1 VSAPEV
7 KRIAHTESQRTGRRF
22 WTNFFQRSGQ
32 GVAFRDRAP
41 YAPALEAMRFLE
53 RTDSQYEAT
62 LQALSRRSAS
72 VPAEIETAA
81 RQVIAAVRAGGD
93 AAVRALT
100 ERFEGRKLDALEL
113 DHDRWQREA
122 ATVAAPV
129 RAALERAA
137 ERIEA
142 FHERERYPSFEMESA
157 GARVGSRVT
166 PLRRVGVYAPGGTA
180 RYPST
185 VLMAAIPARVAGVGE
200 IFMTTPGPSAETLAA
215 AEIAGVDR
223 VFVIGGAQAIAAL
236 AYGTASIP
244 RVDKIVGPGNAYV
257 AAAKRL
263 VFGDVGIDS
272 IAGPTEVVIIAD
284 DSVEPG
290 WIAADLLAQAEHDA
304 VAVPILI
311 ALGRA
316 VGERIVA
323 EVERQVALLP
333 RRAIAEQ
340 SLRDFGRVVVVDDLA
355 EAVRVMNLLAPEH
368 AELAVRN
375 ARAIA
380 AEITT
385 AGALF
390 IGAHTP
396 EPVGDYFAG
405 PSHVLPT
412 GGSARFAS
420 PLGVGDFVKRTSII
434 EYDAAALRAQGED
447 IERLAEVEGLSG
459 HARSVAARTRGQ
471 TR

>member
-1 VSAPEV
+1 
-7 KRIAHTESQRTGRRF
+7 
-22 WTNFFQRSGQ
+22 
-32 GVAFRDRAP
+32 
-41 YAPALEAMRFLE
+41 MRFLE
-53 RTDSQYEAT
+53 ATDPTYEAT
-62 LQALSRRSAS
+62 LQSLSRRSAS
-72 VPAEIETAA
+72 VPPAIETAA
-81 RQVIAAVRAGGD
+81 REVIAAVRAGGD

-100 ERFEGRKLDALEL
+100 EKFEGRKLDSLEL
-113 DHDRWQREA
+113 ERAQWSAQA
-122 ATVAAPV
+122 ATIAAPV

-137 ERIEA
+137 ERIKA
-142 FHERERYPSFEMESA
+142 FHEQERYPSFELQA
-157 GARVGSRVT
+157 GGARVGSRVS
-166 PLRRVGVYAPGGTA
+166 PLRSIGVYAPGGTA

-185 VLMAAIPARVAGVGE
+185 VLMAAIPARVAGVAE
-200 IFMTTPGPSAETLAA
+200 IVMTTPGPSVETLAA

-236 AYGTASIP
+236 AYGTQSVP

-272 IAGPTEVVIIAD
+272 VAGPTEVAIIAD
-284 DSVEPG
+284 DSADPS

-323 EVERQVALLP
+323 QVERQVAVLP
-333 RRAIAEQ
+333 RREIAEK
-340 SLRDFGRVVVVDDLA
+340 SLRDFGIVVVAGSVA

-368 AELAVRN
+368 AELAVRD
-375 ARAIA
+375 ARAL
-380 AEITT
+380 AEQITT

-420 PLGVGDFVKRTSII
+420 PLGVADFVKRTSII
-434 EYDAAALRAQGED
+434 EYDAAALRAQGD
-447 IERLAEVEGLSG
+447 DNERLAEVEGLSG
-459 HARSVAARTRGQ
+459 HARAVAARTRGLPRQ
-471 TR
+471 D

>member
-1 VSAPEV
+1 
-7 KRIAHTESQRTGRRF
+7 
-22 WTNFFQRSGQ
+22 
-32 GVAFRDRAP
+32 
-41 YAPALEAMRFLE
+41 MRFLE
-53 RTDSQYEAT
+53 RTEPSYEST
-62 LQALSRRSAS
+62 LQALSRRSAA
-72 VPAEIETAA
+72 VPAAVEIAA
-81 RQVIAAVRAGGD
+81 REVIAAVRATGD

-100 ERFEGRKLDALEL
+100 EKFEGRKLAALEL
-113 DHDRWQREA
+113 AREPWRAQA
-122 ATVAAPV
+122 ATVAGPV

-137 ERIEA
+137 ERIKT
-142 FHERERYPSFEMESA
+142 FHEQERYPSFEMEVG
-157 GARVGSRVT
+157 GARVGSRVS
-166 PLRRVGVYAPGGTA
+166 PLARVGVYTPGGTA

-200 IFMTTPGPSAETLAA
+200 IVMTTPGPSPETLAA

-223 VFVIGGAQAIAAL
+223 VFVIGGAQAVAAL
-236 AYGTASIP
+236 AYGTESVP

-272 IAGPTEVVIIAD
+272 VAGPTEVAIIAD
-284 DSVEPG
+284 DSADPS

-311 ALGRA
+311 ALERA
-316 VGERIVA
+316 VGERIAA
-323 EVERQVALLP
+323 EVARQVALLP
-333 RRAIAEQ
+333 RREIAEK
-340 SLRDFGRVVVVDDLA
+340 SLRDFGLVVVAGDIG

-375 ARAIA
+375 ARALA
-380 AEITT
+380 DEITT
-385 AGALF
+385 AGAIF

-420 PLGVGDFVKRTSII
+420 PLGVADFVKRTSII
-434 EYDAAALRAQGED
+434 EYDAAALQAQGDD

-459 HARSVAARTRGQ
+459 HARAVAARTRG
-471 TR
+471 R